1 MQNTN
6 KILCNMNQSL
16 TDAEKAQARANIGAA
31 ASGSGGGGGYV
42 GNIVVTDSF
51 DVDSTIEANHTYEF
65 QVSVPADRR
74 VAGICVVW
82 VYMNVRNG
90 NTVTI
95 GNDKIPMNVY
105 VKSISTGGGR
115 SSRGFN
121 GTFGRLNNGDN
132 NWLSLVGVIPIDST
146 LVTLGI
152 SFDWPSYGIP
162 NGAKLSCGFVGE
174 VIR

>member
-1 MQNTN
+1 MSKQN
-6 KILCNMNQSL
+6 KILCNMSQSL
-16 TDAEKAQARANIGAA
+16 TDAEKAQARSNIGAA
-31 ASGSGGGGGYV
+31 ASGSGGGYV

-65 QVSVPADRR
+65 QVSVPVDRR

-82 VYMNVRNG
+82 VYMRVRYG

-95 GNDKIPMNVY
+95 TNDKIPMNVY
-105 VKSISTGGGR
+105 VESIRTGGGR
-115 SSRGFN
+115 SSRGFH

-146 LVTLGI
+146 VVTLEI
-152 SFDWPSYGIP
+152 SFDWPSNGIP

-174 VIR
+174 VIG